1 MKFVSAIS
9 WQKQTAF
16 DEECKMINMSTDIIS
31 YSPFDFY
38 KSSEN
43 NS

>member
-16 DEECKMINMSTDIIS
+16 DEECKMINMSTDINS
-31 YSPFDFY
+31 YSPFDSN
-38 KSSEN
+38 KSSEIK
-43 NS
+43 S